1 MMAVKNP
8 VHAGCRKRGD
18 LHSRI
23 IGFANKSGS

>member
-1 MMAVKNP
+1 MVAVKSP
-8 VHAGCRKRGD
+8 VQVGCRKRGD